1 MPDFE
6 PSNSPDSLTESEL
19 DAQVSPSSSDT
30 ASRFS
35 GGKLML
41 FTLLLL
47 ALAGLAS
54 LAMSA
59 SHWKKEVIVRDF
71 VIDGEAIIPESE
83 LLARIA
89 MYKGSN
95 LQELQVNELKQRL
108 MELPYLRDVVV
119 SKELNGSVRVE
130 VVERQ
135 PVALV
140 LLGQSRMV
148 MDRDGFLLPWKK
160 EVAARYP
167 DLFPVSGVS
176 RVQIANNGL
185 QQLDK
190 RDVYL
195 ITTFLAALSSKDYA
209 SLLIKEFHLAGNN
222 LSWCLASQ
230 APTRFIVGNDG
241 NFKEKLKKFEI
252 FWQQVVSKKGFGF
265 YDTVDLR
272 FRERIFATAPA
283 ATEVQ
288 PSLPQ

>member
-6 PSNSPDSLTESEL
+6 PSNHPGSLTESDSEEQAAPASP
-19 DAQVSPSSSDT
+19 DAAP
-30 ASRFS
+30 RFS
-35 GGKLML
+35 AGKLVL
-41 FTLLLL
+41 FGLLII
-47 ALAGLAS
+47 AFAGLAT

-71 VIDGEAIIPESE
+71 IIDGEAIIPESE

-89 MYKGSN
+89 MYKDAN
-95 LQELQVNELKQRL
+95 LQELEVNELKQRL
-108 MELPYLRDVVV
+108 MELPYLRDVIV

-130 VVERQ
+130 VVERE

-140 LLGQSRMV
+140 FLGQSRMV
-148 MDRDGFLLPWKK
+148 MDRDGFLLPCTK
-160 EVAARYP
+160 EVVARYP
-167 DLFPVSGVS
+167 DLFPVSGIS
-176 RVQIANNGL
+176 RVQIAKNGL

-190 RDVYL
+190 RDVRL
-195 ITTFLAALSSKDYA
+195 ITTFLAALSEMEYA
-209 SLLIKEFHLAGNN
+209 SLLVKEFHLAGNN
-222 LSWCLASQ
+222 LSWCLAMQ

-283 ATEVQ
+283 PPEVQ